1 MIISGTMYF
10 WKNVLYKYKKGVRPV
25 KEQYTKPVI
34 EVEELNKA
42 DVLMESI
49 GGPDVGPSD
58 TKLTRRENF
67 YISFFDLH

>member
-1 MIISGTMYF
+1 M
-10 WKNVLYKYKKGVRPV
+10 

-58 TKLTRRENF
+58 TKLTRRRENI
-67 YISFFDLH
+67 YISFFDLN

>member
-10 WKNVLYKYKKGVRPV
+10 WKNVLYKYKKGVRTV

-42 DVLMESI
+42 DVLMESTGDPI
-49 GGPDVGPSD
+49 VG
-58 TKLTRRENF
+58 L
-67 YISFFDLH
+67 